1 MNTRFERTGA
11 LTELSS
17 YPQWAQDMVADC
29 ESAKQG
35 VVQHEMWDL
44 MRAASLDRLSTANF
58 MMGIWPVIER
68 FPAYM
73 ALSLLKTRFGR
84 SPGDNLARRWLV
96 RNIRVEQNH
105 AEYWLN
111 WAEGAGVPREEVLH
125 GLAPHGTGTLASWCE
140 EICTSGTLAASI
152 AATNYAVEGATG
164 EWSQRVYESK
174 TYAESFPAQV
184 RAGSL
189 RWLQLHAAYDDTHP
203 WEALEIVATLLGH
216 EPAAAEVE
224 AVRRAISSTYHYS
237 EMGLDFAAAELLHG
251 SFDEFDE
258 TASNASTLGALDAA

>member
-1 MNTRFERTGA
+1 MNTRFERSGP
-11 LTELSS
+11 LTELTS
-17 YPQWAQDMVADC
+17 YPQWAQAMVADC
-29 ESAKQG
+29 ESAKQS
-35 VVQHEMWDL
+35 VVRHELWDL
-44 MRAASLDRLSTANF
+44 MREDRLDRASTANF
-58 MMGIWPVIER
+58 MTGIWPVIER

-111 WAEGAGVPREEVLH
+111 WAEGAGVPRDEVLH
-125 GLAPHGTGTLASWCE
+125 GRAPHGTGTLADWCE
-140 EICTSGTLAASI
+140 EICTGGTLAASI

-174 TYAESFPAQV
+174 TYAESFPAKE

-203 WEALEIVATLLGH
+203 WEALEIVCTLMGM
-216 EPAAAEVE
+216 EPTADEVAHVSDCIKRSYVSMRISMDRCIETCRELEAMSEAAA
-224 AVRRAISSTYHYS
+224 
-237 EMGLDFAAAELLHG
+237 
-251 SFDEFDE
+251 
-258 TASNASTLGALDAA
+258 

>member
-1 MNTRFERTGA
+1 MSMHFERTGP
-11 LTELSS
+11 LTELTS

-29 ESAKQG
+29 ESAKQT
-35 VVQHEMWDL
+35 VVNHELWDR
-44 MRAASLDRLSTANF
+44 MRACTLDHASTAHF
-58 MMGIWPVIER
+58 MTGIWPVIER

-111 WAEGAGVPREEVLH
+111 WAEGAGVSRDDVLH
-125 GLAPHGTGTLASWCE
+125 GQAPHGTGTLANWCE
-140 EICTSGTLAASI
+140 EICTDGTLAASI

-164 EWSQRVYESK
+164 QWSQRVYESK
-174 TYAESFPAQV
+174 AYVESFPPKQ

-189 RWLQLHAAYDDTHP
+189 RWLQLHAAYDDAHP
-203 WEALEIVATLLGH
+203 WEALEIVCTLMGMTPSSDDVTHITECIKRSYVSMRISMDHCIDTHRAVKKLN
-216 EPAAAEVE
+216 EAAA
-224 AVRRAISSTYHYS
+224 
-237 EMGLDFAAAELLHG
+237 
-251 SFDEFDE
+251 
-258 TASNASTLGALDAA
+258 

>member
-1 MNTRFERTGA
+1 MNTRFERTGP
-11 LTELSS
+11 LTELTS

-29 ESAKQG
+29 VCTKMS
-35 VVQHEMWDL
+35 VVEHELWSTVREGTVDP
-44 MRAASLDRLSTANF
+44 ASVANF
-58 MMGIWPVIER
+58 MVGFWPLIER

-105 AEYWLN
+105 SEYWLN
-111 WAEGAGVPREEVLH
+111 WAEGSGVAREDVLH
-125 GLAPHGTGTLASWCE
+125 GRAPHGTGTLANWCE
-140 EICTSGTLAASI
+140 EICTNGTLAASI

-174 TYAESFPAQV
+174 KYTDSFSPKV

-189 RWLQLHAAYDDTHP
+189 RWLQLHAAYDDIHP
-203 WEALEIVATLLGH
+203 WEALEIVCTLMGTV
-216 EPAAAEVE
+216 PAASEVTYIGDCIKRSYVSMRISIDRCIEAHRDLDALSE
-224 AVRRAISSTYHYS
+224 AVA
-237 EMGLDFAAAELLHG
+237 
-251 SFDEFDE
+251 
-258 TASNASTLGALDAA
+258 